1 MNFIAIFSRTK
12 NILFKPAEEWATIE
26 QEKSSTSSVIFGY
39 ALPYILAI
47 TIASLT
53 VTFIAGFGWYSI
65 VYIVLSTI
73 SNLITPFAVIIFSSI
88 IINSIAPS
96 FESTKN
102 LGNAFKLVIFSYTA
116 AFLTSIAAGLIPIPI
131 FSNLIGIAGLY
142 SAYTLWM
149 GITPMMKTPEHKK
162 ISYTI
167 LSFIIMM
174 GVYGVTFLT
183 LNLISAAFFF
193 TNAAFRF

>member
-1 MNFIAIFSRTK
+1 MNFNAIFSRTK
-12 NILFKPAEEWATIE
+12 NLLFKPAEEWIIIE
-26 QEKSSTSSVIFGY
+26 QEKNSTASVIFGY
-39 ALPYILAI
+39 ALPYIIAI

-53 VTFIAGFGWYSI
+53 VTLFVGFGWYSLG
-65 VYIVLSTI
+65 YIILSTI
-73 SNLITPFAVIIFSSI
+73 NNLVSPFAVIIFSSI
-88 IINSIAPS
+88 IINAIAPS

-102 LGNAFKLVIFSYTA
+102 IGNAFKLVIYSYTA

-131 FSNLIGIAGLY
+131 FSSLIGIAGLY

-149 GITPMMKTPEHKK
+149 GISPMMKTPEHKK
-162 ISYTI
+162 IGYVI

-183 LNLISAAFFF
+183 LNLITTAFYF
-193 TNAAFRF
+193 TNTAFRF